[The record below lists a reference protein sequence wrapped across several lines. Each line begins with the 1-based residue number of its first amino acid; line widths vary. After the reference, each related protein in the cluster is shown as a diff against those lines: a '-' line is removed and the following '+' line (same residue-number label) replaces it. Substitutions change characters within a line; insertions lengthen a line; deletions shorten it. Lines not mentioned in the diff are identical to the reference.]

1 MDYIADDDPRPSDP
15 LDFYTS
21 DLLRGLLGRFHD
33 KVKDSALLIERYRGR
48 FPDRVQPNT
57 PWRRLAAPGSLAG
70 VGQHGFLGTSP
81 RPRLATATTS
91 ATFFPHCEQR
101 IRFPT
106 ASSVGERSHSSSL
119 RPSSFEPRRTNT

>member
-48 FPDRVQPNT
+48 FPGCNQTHRGGDWQ
-57 PWRRLAAPGSLAG
+57 L
-70 VGQHGFLGTSP
+70 LG
-81 RPRLATATTS
+81 R
-91 ATFFPHCEQR
+91 
-101 IRFPT
+101 
-106 ASSVGERSHSSSL
+106 
-119 RPSSFEPRRTNT
+119 